1 MYYMTVRKVTK
12 IASGV
17 YGIVFRVKLNGK
29 VYAVKVD
36 KKGSMVMSDHKIH
49 VKLYNKLGDECKN
62 IVPEPVTNIQ
72 TLEDL
77 KILVGNKKISAMEY
91 VPGVT
96 LLKFLHKTTDY
107 SKLLKVKNNLRKALL
122 CMWKAGYIH
131 GDLHLENVIV
141 AKELTVKIIDFG
153 FTVKVTP
160 LQATNTVS
168 IRNWFGEQWP
178 IILKFWGVEKGNP
191 NVHAY
196 GLYTNFPIGLNMF
209 ATNHKT
215 LLSKFHSSLKGK
227 SPSFHSKIVKE
238 KY

>member
-1 MYYMTVRKVTK
+1 MYCMTVCNVKK

-17 YGIVFRVKLNGK
+17 FGIVFRVKLNGK

-36 KKGSMVMSDHKIH
+36 KDGSMVTSDHKIH
-49 VKLYNKLGDECKN
+49 VKLYNTLDDKCKK
-62 IVPEPVTNIQ
+62 IVPEPVTNVQ
-72 TLEDL
+72 TLEEL
-77 KILVGNKKISAMEY
+77 KILVGNKNISAMEY

-96 LLKFLHKTTDY
+96 LLKFLHKTNDC

-122 CMWKAGYIH
+122 CMWKAGFIH

-141 AKELTVKIIDFG
+141 AKCLTVKFIDFG
-153 FTVKVTP
+153 YTVKVTP
-160 LQATNTVS
+160 LKDTNNIS

-196 GLYTNFPIGLNMF
+196 GLYTNYPIGLNMF
-209 ATNHKT
+209 ATNDKT
-215 LLSKFHSSLKGK
+215 LLSKFHSSLKGQSHAGK
-227 SPSFHSKIVKE
+227 KPR
-238 KY
+238 